1 MRKILP
7 AVILLAFMSTAFCS
21 CGMFQ
26 AHEIVEISETAETSE
41 ITTEPA
47 TEENTEPATE
57 IIEDVPTLQECHKTI
72 KNSKKPE
79 VVRFSFSGECTG
91 NIKKYA
97 SVNDIYDTDYLH
109 NGVVGL
115 VGVPFK
121 LTYGKEI
128 STPVISF
135 TYNKDELRG
144 IPEKNLIVLHY
155 DEEECFYNT
164 IKSMLDTDNC
174 IVSAEIE
181 EDGVYLLADAYQWYE
196 CWGVDVSEYAYEK
209 NPAEYITD
217 WERENDTGD
226 IMELADKDWA
236 MENAPEFHVSTPE
249 QLASVVWY
257 VNGVESKISLTIED
271 DIDLSGYI
279 WKSMGWYSGNSM
291 AFSGVVDGQNH
302 TIKGLT
308 IKEGYCDTGFIG
320 YGLGVSMWDIKFTD
334 ANVIATGCVGI
345 AGGEIYYP
353 GVFENVSVSGT
364 VIGGNDDYAAIIGRE
379 GDITF
384 KNCTA
389 DVTVNGEPFE
399 YLSYK
404 YKRIADAG
412 DVIAFHIEMS
422 EDMVVTRDEPDGDYL
437 HLCWNVYR
445 DNEKLE
451 YTGADDKNKSL
462 DVYNKLFSKGDYK
475 IYLTAY
481 INGTYIP
488 VSNII
493 EYHSEGYD
501 FRWSEQ

>member
-1 MRKILP
+1 MRKILS
-7 AVILLAFMSTAFCS
+7 AVILLSFISTILYS

-26 AHEIVEISETAETSE
+26 AYEIADISENAETSE
-41 ITTEPA
+41 VTTESA
-47 TEENTEPATE
+47 IEETTESATE
-57 IIEDVPTLQECHKTI
+57 ITENEPTLQECHKTI
-72 KNSKKPE
+72 NNSKKPE
-79 VVRFSFSGECTG
+79 VIRFAFSGECTG

-97 SVNDIYDTDYLH
+97 SVSDIYDTNYLH

-115 VGVPFK
+115 VGVPFE
-121 LTYGKEI
+121 LTYGEEV
-128 STPVISF
+128 SMPSISF
-135 TYNKDELRG
+135 TYDKDELRG

-155 DEEECFYNT
+155 DEDEYFYNT
-164 IKSMLDTDNC
+164 IDSVLDTDNC
-174 IVSAEIE
+174 TVSAEIKE
-181 EDGVYLLADAYQWYE
+181 QGVYLLADAYQWYE
-196 CWGVDVSEYAYEK
+196 CWGIDVSEYAYEK
-209 NPAEYITD
+209 NPSEYITD

-226 IMELADKDWA
+226 IMKLADKEWA

-257 VNGVESKISLTIED
+257 VNGIDSKISLIIED
-271 DIDLSGYI
+271 DIDLSDYM
-279 WKSMGWYSGNSM
+279 WKSMGWTDATSM

-308 IKEGYCDTGFIG
+308 IKENYCDTGFIG
-320 YGLGVSMWDIKFTD
+320 YGLGVSMWDINFTD
-334 ANVIATGCVGI
+334 ARVSATGCVGI

-364 VIGGNDDYAAIIGRE
+364 VKGGNDDYAAIIGRE

-384 KNCTA
+384 KECSA

-412 DVIAFHIEMS
+412 DVIAFHIEMN

-437 HLCWNVYR
+437 NLCWNVYR
-445 DNEKLE
+445 DSEKLE
-451 YTGADDKNKSL
+451 YTGASKSL
-462 DVYNKLFSKGDYK
+462 DVYNKLFRKGDYK

-481 INGTYIP
+481 INGAYIP
-488 VSNII
+488 VSNTI
-493 EYHSEGYD
+493 EYHSEGYE
-501 FRWSEQ
+501 FRWSE